1 MILSSNRHIIQKIC
15 ALLFFGSLFLGISA
29 QKSKKPKSIDDRFF
43 GLQLKPIIPVNYFG
57 MKPTVLEDSIAS
69 LSISSKASY
78 SMGMVMRRNFTD
90 QLSLETGI
98 NYVRRNF
105 LINSYEAQRDT
116 SDQSEFGF
124 VNYEIPI
131 QFLVYI
137 RLSSQFYMNVSSG
150 FGLNF
155 YASNVQSSGE
165 NQLIQH
171 LSLKR
176 YWAFPS
182 FLTNLGF
189 EYRTKSKGS
198 FYLGASLISP
208 FDFITD
214 SKINYYYQNNVFTSY
229 VTNIKGNYFT
239 VDLRYFFDNK
249 MMKK

>member
-1 MILSSNRHIIQKIC
+1 MLNKII
-15 ALLFFGSLFLGISA
+15 ATLLFISLFLSTSA
-29 QKSKKPKSIDDRFF
+29 QKPKKSKTIDDRFF
-43 GLQLKPIIPVNYFG
+43 GLQVKPIIPINYFG
-57 MKPTVLEDSIAS
+57 MKPIILEDSIAS

-78 SMGMVMRRNFTD
+78 SMGMVMRKNFTD

-105 LINSYEAQRDT
+105 LITSYEAARDT
-116 SDQSEFGF
+116 SDASKFGF

-137 RLSSQFYMNVSSG
+137 RLSSKLFMNVSSG

-155 YASNVQSSGE
+155 YASNVQSRGD
-165 NQLIQH
+165 NLLIQH

-189 EYRTKSKGS
+189 EYRTKEKGS
-198 FYLGASLISP
+198 FYLGASLVSP
-208 FDFITD
+208 FDVITD
-214 SKINYYYQNNVFTSY
+214 SKINYYYQNNVFRAY
-229 VTNIKGNYFT
+229 QTNIKGNYFT
-239 VDLRYFFDNK
+239 VDLRYFFPTIK
-249 MMKK
+249 AKKTN